1 MQRSQ
6 TDLADVSRRGVV
18 SENVP
23 PDAMRKEQTVADI
36 KQTSLPPPP
45 VPLLTQPSR
54 FNMG

>member
-45 VPLLTQPSR
+45 APLLTQPSR